1 MRKTVFLVLVLSAAM
16 FFTGCRKEVP
26 PAAAAK
32 FWMQALLDDN
42 HAAANEYST
51 SEVHFINAQ
60 ALENF
65 KKNPDA
71 KAKLREEINKI
82 DSYKVVIEGDSA
94 KLFAPGEEN
103 DPLLL
108 KKINGKWRVAYQTT
122 L

>member
-1 MRKTVFLVLVLSAAM
+1 MHKTFLFVLMLAAAM
-16 FFTGCRKEVP
+16 FFTGCNKEVT

-32 FWMQALLDDN
+32 SWMQALLNDD
-42 HAAANEYST
+42 HAAANEYSIT
-51 SEVHFINAQ
+51 EVHFINAS

-94 KLFAPGEEN
+94 KLFAPGEKN
-103 DPLLL
+103 TPLLM